1 MTMTP
6 IWATFLLLCV
16 AGAFAVIARIL
27 LRGRGAPWLEA
38 LLGGFIPFA
47 TGALLGFVVLAW
59 VIPVPISWVVA
70 AAVAAV
76 LVVQYTRQGR
86 LGHLGLLATGFGLTW
101 AGLLGAAIW
110 NDLTDPAVTGSPET
124 FTFFAV
130 GLAFL
135 SAGIVTAALA
145 LATRR
150 HGMGEQ
156 LD

>member
-1 MTMTP
+1 MMTP
-6 IWATFLLLCV
+6 IWAIFLLVCA
-16 AGAFAVIARIL
+16 AGALAMIVRIL
-27 LRGRGAPWLEA
+27 LAGRGAPWLEA
-38 LLGGFIPFA
+38 LLGGFVPFV
-47 TGALLGFVVLAW
+47 TGALLGFVTLAW
-59 VIPVPISWVVA
+59 LIPVPITWIWASVVGA
-70 AAVAAV
+70 LLAI
-76 LVVQYTRQGR
+76 QYTRQGR
-86 LGHLGLLATGFGLTW
+86 LGHLGLLAIGFGLTW
-101 AGLLGAAIW
+101 VGLLGAAIW